1 MTETTHT
8 GPHREIGIPYA
19 RAEVDDLLGYYV
31 VCPVC
36 GEFFAGTTKSST
48 KKYGLH
54 YVKVHE
60 AK

>member
-1 MTETTHT
+1 MENTTT
-8 GPHREIGIPYA
+8 PVSTPTIGIPYA

-36 GEFFAGTTKSST
+36 GEFFAGTTKGST

-60 AK
+60 A